1 MENLLQKLI
10 NLLKFKERPILAPL
24 LITVLLIVIVLLVS
38 LGNKILPF
46 IYTAF

>member
-1 MENLLQKLI
+1 MENIFIKLI
-10 NLLKFKERPILAPL
+10 SLLKFKERPVLGPLIVFAL
-24 LITVLLIVIVLLVS
+24 LIIIVLLVS